1 MLKPVPKNNSVK
13 TSSLA
18 FLFCLFFVP
27 VSTIVY
33 GNNSKPFPSHITC
46 FKPDTNTN
54 KTIRQDASF
63 VNLCRHVAR
72 AIQYPRIARQNNTT
86 GTAVF
91 NFDILAD
98 GTIGN
103 ITVVKSL
110 GDGCEE
116 AVISALKS
124 FNDTKH
130 LIKEGNYNIPVVFG
144 IDNLSNAQREPLWIR
159 QLPNLLNKITITAIH
174 VRR

>member
-1 MLKPVPKNNSVK
+1 MLKPVPKNNLVN
-13 TSSLA
+13 TSCLA
-18 FLFCLFFVP
+18 FLFCLSFLSG
-27 VSTIVY
+27 STTVY
-33 GNNSKPFPSHITC
+33 GNNSKPFPSHHITC
-46 FKPDTNTN
+46 FKPDTN
-54 KTIRQDASF
+54 KTIRQDTTF
-63 VNLCRHVAR
+63 VNLYKQVSR
-72 AIQYPRIARQNNTT
+72 AIRYPRIARQNNTT

-91 NFDILAD
+91 NFDILAN

-144 IDNLSNAQREPLWIR
+144 IDNLSNAQRDPLWIR
-159 QLPNLLNKITITAIH
+159 QLPNLLNKITITAIS

>member
-18 FLFCLFFVP
+18 FLFCLFFVSA
-27 VSTIVY
+27 STIVY

-46 FKPDTNTN
+46 FKPDTN
-54 KTIRQDASF
+54 KTIRQDTTF
-63 VNLCRHVAR
+63 VNLYRQVSR
-72 AIQYPRIARQNNTT
+72 AIRYPRIARQNNTT

-91 NFDILAD
+91 NFNILAS

-130 LIKEGNYNIPVVFG
+130 VIKEGNYNIPVVFG
-144 IDNLSNAQREPLWIR
+144 IDNLSNVQHDPLWIR
-159 QLPNLLNKITITAIH
+159 QLPNLLNKITITAIS

>member
-1 MLKPVPKNNSVK
+1 MPCISVLL
-13 TSSLA
+13 S
-18 FLFCLFFVP
+18 FL
-27 VSTIVY
+27 SISNIVY
-33 GNNSKPFPSHITC
+33 GNNSKSFPPHITC
-46 FKPDTNTN
+46 FKPDTN
-54 KTIRQDASF
+54 KTIRHDASF
-63 VNLCRHVAR
+63 VNLYRQVSR

-110 GDGCEE
+110 GEGCEE

-124 FNDTKH
+124 FKDTKH

-144 IDNLSNAQREPLWIR
+144 IYNLSNAQRDPLWIR
-159 QLPNLLNKITITAIH
+159 QLPNLLNEITITAIS